1 MPIRKELHA
10 ITDLEAGARVVYAG
24 TDLYRQGDVCSRYFV
39 VLSGWIA
46 LSVLLDDG
54 SCQILDFALPGAV
67 LGFDQHRTLQWMVQ
81 VLLLQGF
88 RNAARL
94 PIAASSRQTLAT
106 DFLLLSNLRK
116 FQVEKD
122 ASGTSRAVVAL
133 ETTLLRMPRRA
144 PVASAR
150 FAEATPGAVASI
162 DDVTAAFNTSVDNA
176 IRQVVA
182 WIIETGSAAGANA
195 ENWEAWIASM
205 EASVLLK

>member
-1 MPIRKELHA
+1 
-10 ITDLEAGARVVYAG
+10 
-24 TDLYRQGDVCSRYFV
+24 
-39 VLSGWIA
+39 
-46 LSVLLDDG
+46 
-54 SCQILDFALPGAV
+54 
-67 LGFDQHRTLQWMVQ
+67 MVQ

-150 FAEATPGAVASI
+150 FAEATPVAVASI
-162 DDVTAAFNTSVDNA
+162 DDVTAAFNTSADNA